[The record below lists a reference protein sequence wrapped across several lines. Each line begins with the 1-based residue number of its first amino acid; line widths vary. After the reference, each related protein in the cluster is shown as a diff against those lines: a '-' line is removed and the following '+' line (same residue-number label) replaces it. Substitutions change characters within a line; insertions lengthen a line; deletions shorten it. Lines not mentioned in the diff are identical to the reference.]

1 MSREELIDSL
11 ARHVPFDDTE
21 REMTQ
26 RLLAFVEAHEDCFRR
41 SLRTGHL
48 TGSAWIVDRTRR
60 RALLVHHKRLDRWMQ
75 PGGHWEQDDSLLETA
90 RREALEETG
99 ATSLRALG
107 EDIFDVDV
115 HPIPAR
121 GAEPA
126 HFHYDVRFLFEADPD
141 EPLTVSSESHAVEWV
156 DLSRLDEYSR
166 EPSVTRM
173 AAKVRA
179 G

>member
-1 MSREELIDSL
+1 MSREELLDRI

-141 EPLTVSSESHAVEWV
+141 EP
-156 DLSRLDEYSR
+156 
-166 EPSVTRM
+166 
-173 AAKVRA
+173 
-179 G
+179 